1 MTEVQ
6 PFHAFHYDLAR
17 IDLSRVIVPPYD
29 VITPD
34 ERATYYD
41 RDPHSAIRLELTRD
55 LASEANT
62 DYAEVARTLADWR
75 REGVLMQDPTPALY
89 GLRQRFRAP
98 GGETLVREGFFGA
111 LRLEEYARRI
121 VCPHERTLAAPKAD
135 RLKILRA
142 TRANLSSVFLLY
154 QDRANKVASELAG
167 GFEQPALAVATD
179 DAGIEHSLWRFDSP
193 ALHKAAQGF
202 LKSQAV
208 VIADGHHRYET
219 ALAYAAECRAAG
231 GTQGTA
237 ADPPWA
243 YTLAY
248 FANAYAPGTLLLP
261 IHRVIRTR
269 PVPDA
274 AAWRTRLSGWRE
286 ETVPLGGVENLPALL
301 AERLA
306 PKRGHPAFAAD
317 DGSGTLRIFSRLVR
331 DGEISIRVIHA
342 EVIGGVFGLDEEAV
356 RQGAID
362 YPKDAQHAAREVR
375 AGRGAV
381 ALYLNALSPDEVFA
395 VTAAGEVLPQKSTFF
410 LPKLPTG
417 LLFRLMD
424 SQPEA
429 VR

>member
-1 MTEVQ
+1 MTEIL
-6 PFHAFHYDLAR
+6 PFRAVRYDTTR

-29 VITPD
+29 VIAPD
-34 ERATYYD
+34 ERILYYD

-55 LASEANT
+55 IEAEAKT

-75 REGVLMQDPTPALY
+75 REGILVQDPTPALY

-98 GGETLVREGFFGA
+98 GGGTLVREGFFGA

-121 VCPHERTLAAPKAD
+121 VCPHERTLAGPKAD

-154 QDRANKVASELAG
+154 QDRANKLAAELAA
-167 GFEQPALAVATD
+167 GFERPAIAMATD
-179 DAGIEHSLWRFDSP
+179 DTGIEHVLWRFDAP
-193 ALHKAAQGF
+193 ALHTAVQVF
-202 LKSQAV
+202 LADQAV

-219 ALAYAAECRAAG
+219 ALAYAAERRAGAG
-231 GTQGTA
+231 SQGGVP
-237 ADPPWA
+237 DPAWA
-243 YTLAY
+243 FALAY

-261 IHRVIRTR
+261 IHRVIRTGA
-269 PVPDA
+269 VPDA
-274 AAWRTRLSGWRE
+274 AAWRSHLSGWHE
-286 ETVPLGGVENLPALL
+286 EAVALGGLEALPALL

-306 PKRGHPAFAAD
+306 PRRGLPAFAAD
-317 DGSGTLRIFSRLVR
+317 DGSGTLRIFWRPIR
-331 DGEISIRVIHA
+331 EGEISIRVVHA

-362 YPKDAQHAAREVR
+362 YPKDAQRAARAVR
-375 AGRGAV
+375 TGRGAV
-381 ALYLNALSPDEVFA
+381 ALYVNPLSPDEVFA

-417 LLFRLMD
+417 LLFRLLD
-424 SQPEA
+424 PSP
-429 VR
+429 